1 MIVRFAS
8 PADIEAICS
17 SLRPSDRQEVLALR
31 LETDLDAFA
40 AQLVLGL
47 QSAVLRITLAGDD
60 GAAIAFVCLWLHGP
74 GVGSANLIA
83 TERWDEISAPAHRF
97 CKRVVI
103 GRVAPSAFRRLE
115 CRTLARHAAS
125 RKWLRRLGFVEE
137 GVCRALGRNG
147 ENFVQC
153 AWVHPDHSSRQET

>member
-8 PADIEAICS
+8 PADVEAICS
-17 SLRPSDRQEVLALR
+17 RLRPSDLQEVMALR
-31 LETDLDAFA
+31 LEADIGAFT
-40 AQLVLGL
+40 AQLVMGL

-60 GAAIAFVCLWLHGP
+60 GEAIAFVGLWLHGP

-83 TERWDEISAPAHRF
+83 TDRWDEIAAPAHRF

-115 CRTLARHAAS
+115 CRTLASHAAS

-153 AWVHPDHSSRQET
+153 AWVHPDHSPRQEV